1 MTFCSQN
8 VIHVIKILLGVDNT
22 HKILLSYQV
31 DLVVDFPTNYLSK
44 IIFTSKISR
53 KSKYLLILLA
63 TIFSKS

>member
-1 MTFCSQN
+1 MTFCGQN

-44 IIFTSKISR
+44 IIFTIKISR

>member
-1 MTFCSQN
+1 MTFCGQN

-22 HKILLSYQV
+22 QYQV